1 MICGSARTARRI
13 LYIQCTKATEQKSS
27 GIVADAVREWMVTA
41 MAKIKNTMTVSLEEF
56 GKKAGEYA
64 LDEFEYKGLTI
75 RQWADKITSGEYQPV
90 KHGKWELISQNKFTG
105 TKTLRCTYCK
115 NYFVVRDD
123 TLNAGRGDANFC
135 PNCGSK
141 KTEWTVAANETDV

>member
-1 MICGSARTARRI
+1 
-13 LYIQCTKATEQKSS
+13 
-27 GIVADAVREWMVTA
+27 

-90 KHGKWELISQNKFTG
+90 KHGRWIFQNRSDEDGRHIYRCSECDFEVRVFPCNFISWKMHE
-105 TKTLRCTYCK
+105 KCC
-115 NYFVVRDD
+115 
-123 TLNAGRGDANFC
+123 AGCGARMDGDID
-135 PNCGSK
+135 G
-141 KTEWTVAANETDV
+141 